1 MSKKSVAALA
11 GALIL
16 FAGSAVAPPDDS
28 PRRSRG

>member
-16 FAGSAVAPPDDS
+16 FAGSAPPDDS